1 MSVPGAL
8 KSPGPDNRPHC
19 PCWRLCY
26 LLSLS
31 PMLGSAPE
39 CMRACRCCAARM
51 VAFAV
56 GCTTGS
62 TATLNGTATVQT
74 PEASGILRPDRVLL
88 AVQSGQ
94 LRQAAMFG
102 GFPCG
107 VWWVVLCSGF
117 TTSFSAGMAM
127 TCLQKW
133 RWSWA
138 CAQKHPAIHLWLS
151 GWWFGGNCLLRSNG
165 TPFATQLRW
174 MSRTLLWCTPCNVW
188 TVAVLAPVL
197 NVDMCRLKIT
207 NSEQVPMHK
216 QQNCR
221 KKASTVELLP
231 ACYTLLGL
239 YSHHAMPAR
248 AAATLST

>member
-1 MSVPGAL
+1 LAPTGRLAVCTPGRMAAGGFLLRNQRVHGPMSVPGAL
-8 KSPGPDNRPHC
+8 KSPGPDSKPHC

-94 LRQAAMFG
+94 LRQAAMLV

-117 TTSFSAGMAM
+117 TTSSFHF
-127 TCLQKW
+127 LQ
-133 RWSWA
+133 A
-138 CAQKHPAIHLWLS
+138 WL
-151 GWWFGGNCLLRSNG
+151 
-165 TPFATQLRW
+165 
-174 MSRTLLWCTPCNVW
+174 
-188 TVAVLAPVL
+188 
-197 NVDMCRLKIT
+197 
-207 NSEQVPMHK
+207 
-216 QQNCR
+216 
-221 KKASTVELLP
+221 
-231 ACYTLLGL
+231 
-239 YSHHAMPAR
+239 
-248 AAATLST
+248 